1 MDNTKI
7 IFAGTP
13 DFAAVHLEAL
23 LKKGIRPLAV
33 YTQPDRP
40 KGRGHTLC
48 PSPCKVIAQKEGIPV
63 YTPLNFKREEDI
75 DEFIRLGASL
85 LIVVAYG
92 LILPHRLLT
101 SLSLGAINVH
111 ASLLPLY
118 RGAAPIQ
125 RALLEG
131 QDTTGVTIMKIADA
145 LDAGDVYTYATL
157 KILPTDTSESL
168 FNNLAELG
176 AKTLVDNL
184 PKIID
189 GSLCATPQDENKVTY
204 AKKITKEESALNFS
218 KDAKTLE
225 REVRG
230 LYPWPV
236 ATIRLD
242 DVVYK
247 IFTSSVVTSDSPAQ
261 PGTILGC
268 DNRGLL
274 IKTSK
279 DILCIETL
287 QAPGKG
293 RVKACDFCRSKKD
306 VFAVGRIL
314 EF

>member
-1 MDNTKI
+1 MDNTRI

-23 LKKGIRPLAV
+23 LKNGIRPLAV

-40 KGRGHTLC
+40 KGRGHTLS

-63 YTPLNFKREEDI
+63 YTPVNFKREEDI
-75 DEFIRLGASL
+75 DEFIKLDAAL

-92 LILPHRLLT
+92 LILPHRLLA
-101 SLSLGAINVH
+101 SLPIGAINVH

-125 RALLEG
+125 RALLDG
-131 QDTTGVTIMKIADA
+131 QETTGVTIMKIADA
-145 LDAGDVYTYATL
+145 LDAGDVYATAT
-157 KILPTDTSESL
+157 KEILPSDTSESL
-168 FNNLAELG
+168 FNDLADLG

-189 GSLCATPQDENKVTY
+189 GSLTAIPQDENKVTY
-204 AKKITKEESALNFS
+204 AKKISKEESALDFA
-218 KDAKTLE
+218 KDAETLE

-236 ATIRLD
+236 ATVKLD
-242 DVVYK
+242 GLVYK
-247 IFTSSVVTSDSPAQ
+247 VFTSSVVTSDSTAR

-268 DNRGLL
+268 DKKGLV

-279 DILCIETL
+279 DALCIETL

-293 RVKACDFCRSKKD
+293 KVKASDFCRSKKD
-306 VFAVGRIL
+306 VFAEGRVL